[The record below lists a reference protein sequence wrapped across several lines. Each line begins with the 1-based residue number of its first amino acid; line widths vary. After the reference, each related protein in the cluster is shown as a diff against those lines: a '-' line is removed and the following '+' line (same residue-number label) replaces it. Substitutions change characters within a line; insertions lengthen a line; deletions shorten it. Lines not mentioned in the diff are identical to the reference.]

1 MSRGGSVGLLQSGRR
16 KDSPVASARALKL
29 TRFGGQV
36 DYAAIANTCVFN
48 SNSIGLT

>member
-1 MSRGGSVGLLQSGRR
+1 MRRVDDDGPSFELGGIVRR
-16 KDSPVASARALKL
+16 VKL

-36 DYAAIANTCVFN
+36 DYAAIANSCVLN